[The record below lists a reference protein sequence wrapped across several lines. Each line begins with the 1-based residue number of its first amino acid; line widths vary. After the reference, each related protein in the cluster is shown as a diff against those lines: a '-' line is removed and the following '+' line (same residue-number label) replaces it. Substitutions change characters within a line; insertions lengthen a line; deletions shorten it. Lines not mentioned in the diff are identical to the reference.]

1 VRLPHAARP
10 DVPYKTVDFALTH
23 VVPDVREYWSCV
35 LNDNVRYWIATA
47 PVGAASVL
55 AEELAHFGASDIRE
69 RSHDVK
75 FQGTLEVGY
84 RACLWS
90 RTATRVLLS
99 LGSIDATSSKS
110 IYDAVKRI
118 DWREHLGPGATLACV
133 CSGGNESIRH
143 TIYGSQLLKDA
154 VCDNLR
160 DATGERPNIKPERPD
175 VLLHMHVEG
184 PTALVSVDFSGE
196 SLHRRGYRRE
206 GGRAPL
212 KENVAAAVL
221 LRAGWPGI
229 FERGGW
235 LIDPMCGS
243 GTFLTEGALIAADA
257 APALDRE
264 YFGFTGWRGHDAA
277 LWERLRTEARARR
290 AARAVR
296 RCIMGSDADA
306 DAVRMSL
313 AHGEQ
318 AGVGEWLHVEKRS
331 LSEIGQPSTAAAD
344 PGHTGLIVANPPYGE
359 RIGAESG
366 LPALYSQLGAVLR
379 DRFQGWQAAILTGNP
394 PLARNLGIYAKR
406 THRFFNGT
414 IECRLLRF
422 ELDQASEQRP
432 PEVVRADWSSRPGA
446 QMFAN
451 RLRKNLQRLDPWA
464 AREHIDCFRVYD
476 ADMPEYAFAIDL
488 YGRGMRHVY
497 VQEYAP
503 PKTVDQES
511 ARERRRETLAVL
523 PEVLGVPVSHVHS
536 RVRKPQ
542 KGSVQYEKREDVAER
557 HAVQEGGLKFWVN
570 FRDYLDTGLFLD
582 HRMVRAE
589 LRDWAKG
596 ADFLNLFCYTG
607 SATVYAAAGGA
618 RSTISVDLSNTYL
631 DWAHENLLLN
641 GFGGR
646 EHEFYRAD
654 CLEWLEEHESA
665 GPRFDLIFVDPPTF
679 SNSKRMEGV
688 LDVQRDHVGM
698 IRRSLKLLRPAGRL
712 VFSTNYSR
720 FKLDSESL
728 SDLRVED
735 ISARTIPKDFERH
748 TRIHRCFIVE
758 FQ

>member
-1 VRLPHAARP
+1 V
-10 DVPYKTVDFALTH
+10 
-23 VVPDVREYWSCV
+23 S
-35 LNDNVRYWIATA
+35 DNIRYWIATA

-55 AEELAHFGASDIRE
+55 AEELAQFGASDIRE

-99 LGSIDATSSKS
+99 LGSIDAGSSKS
-110 IYDAVKRI
+110 VYDAVKRI
-118 DWREHLGPGATLACV
+118 DWRDHVGPSSTLACD

-154 VCDNLR
+154 VVDNLR

-175 VLLHMHVEG
+175 VLLHLHVEG
-184 PTALVSVDFSGE
+184 PTALLSVDFSGE
-196 SLHRRGYRRE
+196 SLHRRGYRTE

-221 LRAGWPGI
+221 LRAGWPGVC
-229 FERGGW
+229 ERGG
-235 LIDPMCGS
+235 LLVDPMCGS

-257 APALDRE
+257 APALDRD

-277 LWERLRTEARARR
+277 LWEQLRAEARERR
-290 AARAVR
+290 AARVAR
-296 RCIMGSDADA
+296 RCILGSDVDA
-306 DAVRMSL
+306 DAVRM
-313 AHGEQ
+313 AIANGEH
-318 AGVGEWLHVEKRS
+318 AGVADWLHVEKRS
-331 LSEIGQPSTAAAD
+331 LGEMVRPTAAAGPD
-344 PGHTGLIVANPPYGE
+344 AAGLVVTNPPYGE

-366 LPALYSQLGAVLR
+366 LPALYSELGSVLR

-422 ELDQASEQRP
+422 ELNEASEQRP
-432 PEVVRADWSSRPGA
+432 AEVVRADWSSRPGA

-451 RLRKNLQRLDPWA
+451 RLRKNLQRLDAWA
-464 AREHIDCFRVYD
+464 EREHIDCFRVYD

-488 YGRGMRHVY
+488 YGQGTRELAGRGARHVY

-503 PKTVDQES
+503 PRTVNQES
-511 ARERRRETLAVL
+511 ARERRREALAVL
-523 PEVLGVPVSHVHS
+523 PEVLAVPIAHVHS

-542 KGSVQYEKREDVAER
+542 KGSEQYEKRDAQAER

-582 HRMVRAE
+582 HRLVRGM
-589 LRDWAKG
+589 LRDSAKD

-618 RSTISVDLSNTYL
+618 RSTTSVDLSNTYL

-641 GFGGR
+641 GFGDPK
-646 EHEFYRAD
+646 HELYRAD
-654 CLEWLEEHESA
+654 CLQWLEEQESR

-698 IRRSLKLLRPAGRL
+698 IRRSLQLLRPSGRL
-712 VFSTNYSR
+712 VFSTNYTR
-720 FKLDSESL
+720 FKLDGEAL
-728 SDLRVED
+728 SDLNVDD
-735 ISARTIPKDFERH
+735 ISAQTIPKDFERH
-748 TRIHRCFIVE
+748 ARIHRCFIIR
-758 FQ
+758 FK

>member
-1 VRLPHAARP
+1 MSA
-10 DVPYKTVDFALTH
+10 D
-23 VVPDVREYWSCV
+23 
-35 LNDNVRYWIATA
+35 DNIRYWIATA

-55 AEELAHFGASDIRE
+55 AEELAQFGAQDIRE

-99 LGSIDATSSKS
+99 LGSIDAGSSKS
-110 IYDAVKRI
+110 VYEAVKRI
-118 DWREHLGPGATLACV
+118 DWREHIAPGATLACDS
-133 CSGGNESIRH
+133 SGGNESIRH

-175 VLLHMHVEG
+175 VLLHLHVEG
-184 PTALVSVDFSGE
+184 PTALLSVDFSGE
-196 SLHRRGYRRE
+196 SLHRRGYRSE

-221 LRAGWPGI
+221 LRAGWSGI
-229 FERGGW
+229 AEQGG
-235 LIDPMCGS
+235 LLLDPMCGS

-257 APALDRE
+257 APALERE
-264 YFGFTGWRGHDAA
+264 YFGFLGWRGHDAE
-277 LWERLRTEARARR
+277 LWARLGAEARARR
-290 AARAVR
+290 AARTPR
-296 RCIMGSDADA
+296 RCILGSDIDSE
-306 DAVRMSL
+306 AVRMAIANAS
-313 AHGEQ
+313 Q
-318 AGVGEWLHVEKRS
+318 AGVGEWLHVEKRP
-331 LSEIGQPSTAAAD
+331 LSEVTRPKAD
-344 PGHTGLIVANPPYGE
+344 LGLVVANPPYGE

-366 LPALYSQLGAVLR
+366 LPALYSELGAALR

-394 PLARNLGIYAKR
+394 PLARNLGIFAKR
-406 THRFFNGT
+406 THRVFNGT

-422 ELDQASEQRP
+422 DVNEASAERP
-432 PEVVRADWSSRPGA
+432 AEEVRADWSSRPGA

-464 AREHIDCFRVYD
+464 ERERIDCFRVYD

-488 YGRGMRHVY
+488 YGRAARHAY

-503 PKTVDQES
+503 PKTVNQES
-511 ARERRRETLAVL
+511 ARERRREVLAVL
-523 PEVLGVPVSHVHS
+523 PEVLGVPLMQIHS

-542 KGSVQYEKREDVAER
+542 KGAEQYEKRANAAER

-582 HRMVRAE
+582 HRIMRAK
-589 LRDWAKG
+589 LREWAKDT
-596 ADFLNLFCYTG
+596 DFLNLFCYTG

-618 RSTISVDLSNTYL
+618 RSTTSVDLSNTYL

-641 GFGGR
+641 GFPGTN
-646 EHEFYRAD
+646 HELYRAD
-654 CLEWLEEHESA
+654 CLAWLEEQESR
-665 GPRFDLIFVDPPTF
+665 GPRFDLIFLDPPTF

-698 IRRSLKLLRPAGRL
+698 IRRSLKLLRASGRL
-712 VFSTNYSR
+712 VFSTNYTR
-720 FKLDSESL
+720 FKLDEAALADLAIEDL
-728 SDLRVED
+728 S
-735 ISARTIPKDFERH
+735 AATIPKDFERH
-748 TRIHRCFIVE
+748 ARIHRCFSVK
-758 FQ
+758 FK

>member
-1 VRLPHAARP
+1 M
-10 DVPYKTVDFALTH
+10 
-23 VVPDVREYWSCV
+23 
-35 LNDNVRYWIATA
+35 NDNVRYWIATA

-55 AEELAHFGASDIRE
+55 AEELAQFGAADIRE

-99 LGSIDATSSKS
+99 LGSIDAGSAKS
-110 IYDAVKRI
+110 VYDAVKRI
-118 DWREHLGPGATLACV
+118 DWREHLAPGATLACD

-143 TIYGSQLLKDA
+143 TIYGAQLLKDA
-154 VCDNLR
+154 VVDNLR
-160 DATGERPNIKPERPD
+160 DATGERPNIRPERPD
-175 VLLHMHVEG
+175 VLLHLHVEG
-184 PTALVSVDFSGE
+184 PTALLSVDFSGE
-196 SLHRRGYRRE
+196 SLHRRGYRTE

-221 LRAGWPGI
+221 LRAGWPAVC
-229 FERGGW
+229 ERGGA

-243 GTFLTEGALIAADA
+243 GTFLTEAALIAADA
-257 APALDRE
+257 APALDRA
-264 YFGFTGWRGHDAA
+264 YFGFTGWRGHELE
-277 LWERLRTEARARR
+277 LWERLRAEAVARR
-290 AARAVR
+290 GARSAR
-296 RCIMGSDADA
+296 RCILGSDVDA
-306 DAVRMSL
+306 DAVRMAL
-313 AHGEQ
+313 ANGEQ
-318 AGVGEWLHVEKRS
+318 AGVADWLHVEKRS
-331 LSEIGQPSTAAAD
+331 LSEIVRP
-344 PGHTGLIVANPPYGE
+344 PGEAGLIVTNPPYGE

-366 LPALYSQLGAVLR
+366 LPALYSELGTVLR

-422 ELDQASEQRP
+422 ELNEAHEQRAP
-432 PEVVRADWSSRPGA
+432 DAVRADWSARPGA

-464 AREHIDCFRVYD
+464 EREGIDCYRVYD

-488 YGRGMRHVY
+488 YGRGARHVH

-503 PKTVDQES
+503 PKSVNQES
-511 ARERRRETLAVL
+511 ARERRREALAVL
-523 PEVLGVPVSHVHS
+523 PEVLSVPLSHVHS
-536 RVRKPQ
+536 RVRRPQ
-542 KGSVQYEKREDVAER
+542 KGGDQYEKRESAAER
-557 HAVQEGGLKFWVN
+557 HVVREGGLKFWVN

-582 HRMVRAE
+582 HRIVRGM
-589 LRDWAKG
+589 LRGWAKD

-618 RSTISVDLSNTYL
+618 RSSASVDLSNTYL

-641 GFGGR
+641 GFGDTR
-646 EHEFYRAD
+646 HELYRAD
-654 CLEWLEEHESA
+654 CLQWLEEQESQ

-698 IRRSLKLLRPAGRL
+698 IRRSLKLLRPRGRL
-712 VFSTNYSR
+712 VFSTNYTR
-720 FKLDSESL
+720 FKLDAEAL
-728 SDLRVED
+728 ADLAVDD
-735 ISARTIPKDFERH
+735 ISAATIPKDFERH
-748 TRIHRCFIVE
+748 ARIHRCFVIQ
-758 FQ
+758 FK

>member
-1 VRLPHAARP
+1 
-10 DVPYKTVDFALTH
+10 
-23 VVPDVREYWSCV
+23 
-35 LNDNVRYWIATA
+35 VRYWIATA

-55 AEELAHFGASDIRE
+55 AEELAQFGAHDIRE

-99 LGSIDATSSKS
+99 LGSIDAGSSKS
-110 IYDAVKRI
+110 IYEAVKRI
-118 DWREHLGPGATLACV
+118 DWREHLGPGATLACD
-133 CSGGNESIRH
+133 CSGGNASIRH

-154 VCDNLR
+154 VCDSLR
-160 DATGERPNIKPERPD
+160 DATGERPNIAPERPD
-175 VLLHMHVEG
+175 VLLHLHVEG

-196 SLHRRGYRRE
+196 SLHRRGYRTE

-221 LRAGWPGI
+221 LRAGWPNLC
-229 FERGGW
+229 EQGG
-235 LIDPMCGS
+235 LLVDPMCGS

-257 APALDRE
+257 APALDRG
-264 YFGFTGWRGHDAA
+264 YFGFTGWRGHDAE
-277 LWERLRTEARARR
+277 LWERLRAEARARR
-290 AARAVR
+290 AARIAR
-296 RCIMGSDADA
+296 RCILGSDVDA
-306 DAVRMSL
+306 DAVRMAI

-318 AGVGEWLHVEKRS
+318 AGVADWLHVEKRS
-331 LSEIGQPSTAAAD
+331 LGDLVRPRSDS
-344 PGHTGLIVANPPYGE
+344 GLIVANPPYGE

-366 LPALYSQLGAVLR
+366 LPALYSELGTMLR

-422 ELDQASEQRP
+422 DLNEASEQRP
-432 PEVVRADWSSRPGA
+432 AEVVRADWSSRPGA

-464 AREHIDCFRVYD
+464 ERAGIDCFRVYD

-488 YGRGMRHVY
+488 YGRAARHVY

-503 PKTVDQES
+503 PKSVDQES
-511 ARERRRETLAVL
+511 ARERRREVLAVL
-523 PEVLGVPVSHVHS
+523 PEALAVPVSHVHS

-542 KGSVQYEKREDVAER
+542 KGSEQYEKRDTRAER

-582 HRMVRAE
+582 HRIVRGK
-589 LRDWAKG
+589 LRDWAKD

-607 SATVYAAAGGA
+607 SATVYAAAGEA
-618 RSTISVDLSNTYL
+618 RSTVSVDLSNTYL
-631 DWAHENLLLN
+631 DWARENLLLN
-641 GFGGR
+641 GFGDPAFGGTG
-646 EHEFYRAD
+646 HELYRAD
-654 CLEWLEEHESA
+654 CLQWLEEQEA
-665 GPRFDLIFVDPPTF
+665 RGPRFDLIFVDPPTF

-698 IRRSLKLLRPAGRL
+698 IRRSMKLLRPSGRL
-712 VFSTNYSR
+712 VFSTNYTR
-720 FKLDSESL
+720 FKLDAPALADL
-728 SDLRVED
+728 SIED
-735 ISARTIPKDFERH
+735 ISAQTIPKDFERH
-748 TRIHRCFIVE
+748 ARIHRCFVMR
-758 FQ
+758 FK

>member
-1 VRLPHAARP
+1 M
-10 DVPYKTVDFALTH
+10 
-23 VVPDVREYWSCV
+23 
-35 LNDNVRYWIATA
+35 NDNVRYWVATA

-55 AEELAHFGASDIRE
+55 AEELAQFGAEHIRE

-99 LGSIDATSSKS
+99 LGSVDATSSKS
-110 IYDAVKRI
+110 IYEALKRI
-118 DWREHLGPGATLACV
+118 DWREHVAPGATLACD

-160 DATGERPNIKPERPD
+160 ESTGERPNIKPERPD
-175 VLLHMHVEG
+175 VLLHLHVEG
-184 PTALVSVDFSGE
+184 PTALVSLDFSGE
-196 SLHRRGYRRE
+196 SLHRRGYRSE

-221 LRAGWPGI
+221 LRAGWPQISEAGGI
-229 FERGGW
+229 
-235 LIDPMCGS
+235 LLDPMCGS

-257 APALDRE
+257 APAIDRD
-264 YFGFTGWRGHDAA
+264 YFGFLKWHGHDAS
-277 LWERLRTEARARR
+277 LWARLRAEALARR
-290 AARAVR
+290 AARTVR
-296 RCIMGSDADA
+296 RCILGSDIDSEG
-306 DAVRMSL
+306 VRMAIANAS
-313 AHGEQ
+313 H
-318 AGVGEWLHVEKRS
+318 AGVADWLHVEKRA
-331 LSEIGQPSTAAAD
+331 LIDLPRPREG
-344 PGHTGLIVANPPYGE
+344 TGLIVANPPYGI

-366 LPALYSQLGAVLR
+366 LPQLYSELGSVLR

-406 THRFFNGT
+406 THRVFNGT

-422 ELDQASEQRP
+422 DLNEASAQRP
-432 PEVVRADWSSRPGA
+432 AEEVRADWSSRPGA

-464 AREHIDCFRVYD
+464 EREHIDCFRVYD

-488 YGRGMRHVY
+488 YGRESRHVY

-503 PKTVDQES
+503 PKSVNQES
-511 ARERRRETLAVL
+511 ARERRREALAVL
-523 PEVLGVPVSHVHS
+523 PEVLGVPLPQVHT

-542 KGSVQYEKREDVAER
+542 KGAEQYEKRDSAAER

-582 HRMVRAE
+582 HRIVRGM
-589 LRDWAKG
+589 LRAWAKG

-618 RSTISVDLSNTYL
+618 RSTTGVDLSNTYL

-641 GFGGR
+641 GFRGGN
-646 EHEFYRAD
+646 HELYRAD
-654 CLEWLEEHESA
+654 CLAWLEEQESQGA
-665 GPRFDLIFVDPPTF
+665 RFDLIFLDPPTF

-698 IRRSLKLLRPAGRL
+698 IRRSMQLLRPAGRL
-712 VFSTNYSR
+712 VFSTNYTR
-720 FKLDSESL
+720 FKLDADSL
-728 SDLRVED
+728 GDLAIED
-735 ISARTIPKDFERH
+735 ISAATVPKDFERH
-748 TRIHRCFIVE
+748 ARIHKCFVVR
-758 FQ
+758 FK

>member
-1 VRLPHAARP
+1 V
-10 DVPYKTVDFALTH
+10 T
-23 VVPDVREYWSCV
+23 E
-35 LNDNVRYWIATA
+35 NVRYWIATA

-55 AEELAHFGASDIRE
+55 AEELVQFGAHDVRE

-99 LGSIDATSSKS
+99 LGSIDAGSSKAV
-110 IYDAVKRI
+110 YDAVKRM
-118 DWREHLGPGATLACV
+118 DWREHLGPGATLACE

-154 VCDNLR
+154 VCDQLR

-175 VLLHMHVEG
+175 VLLHLHVEG

-196 SLHRRGYRRE
+196 SLHRRGYRAE

-221 LRAGWPGI
+221 LRAGWPAI
-229 FERGGW
+229 LEQGGV
-235 LIDPMCGS
+235 LVDPMCGS
-243 GTFLTEGALIAADA
+243 GTFLTEAALIAADA
-257 APALDRE
+257 APALERD
-264 YFGFTGWRGHDAA
+264 YFGFTGWRAHDAE
-277 LWERLRTEARARR
+277 LWERLRAEARARR
-290 AARAVR
+290 SARAAR
-296 RCIMGSDADA
+296 RCILGSDVDA
-306 DAVRMSL
+306 DAVRMAL
-313 AHGEQ
+313 ANGEP
-318 AGVGEWLHVEKRS
+318 AGVSDWLHVEKRS
-331 LSEIGQPSTAAAD
+331 LAELVRPKAD
-344 PGHTGLIVANPPYGE
+344 AGLVVANPPYGE

-366 LPALYSQLGAVLR
+366 LPALYSELGAALR

-422 ELDQASEQRP
+422 DLNETREQKP
-432 PEVVRADWSSRPGA
+432 AEAVRADWSSRPGA

-451 RLRKNLQRLDPWA
+451 RLRKNLQRLDAWA
-464 AREHIDCFRVYD
+464 EREHIECFRVYD
-476 ADMPEYAFAIDL
+476 ADMPEYAFAVDL
-488 YGRGMRHVY
+488 YGRASRHVY

-503 PKTVDQES
+503 PKTVDRES
-511 ARERRRETLAVL
+511 ARERRREALAVM
-523 PEVLGVPVSHVHS
+523 PDVLEVPVSRIHS

-542 KGSVQYEKREDVAER
+542 KGSEQYEKQDTQAER
-557 HAVQEGGLKFWVN
+557 HAVEEGGLKFWVN

-582 HRMVRAE
+582 HRIVRGL
-589 LRDWAKG
+589 LRNWAQG
-596 ADFLNLFCYTG
+596 GEFLNLFCYTG

-618 RSTISVDLSNTYL
+618 RSTTSIDLSNTYL
-631 DWAHENLLLN
+631 DWAHENLVLN

-646 EHEFYRAD
+646 EHELYRAD
-654 CLEWLEEHESA
+654 CLQWLEEQETK

-698 IRRSLKLLRPAGRL
+698 IRRSLKLLRPSGRL
-712 VFSTNYSR
+712 VFSTNYTR
-720 FKLDSESL
+720 FKLDGDAL
-728 SDLRVED
+728 KDLRVED

-748 TRIHRCFIVE
+748 ARIHRCFDIG
-758 FQ
+758 FK

>member
-1 VRLPHAARP
+1 V
-10 DVPYKTVDFALTH
+10 
-23 VVPDVREYWSCV
+23 
-35 LNDNVRYWIATA
+35 NDNVRYWVATA

-55 AEELAHFGASDIRE
+55 AEELAQFGAEQIRE

-99 LGSIDATSSKS
+99 LGSIDATSSKG
-110 IYDAVKRI
+110 IYEAVKRM
-118 DWREHLGPGATLACV
+118 DWREHLAPGATLACD

-154 VCDNLR
+154 VCDSLR
-160 DATGERPNIKPERPD
+160 DATGERPNIQPERPD
-175 VLLHMHVEG
+175 VLLHLHVESSA
-184 PTALVSVDFSGE
+184 TALVSLDFSGE
-196 SLHRRGYRRE
+196 SLHRRGYRSE

-221 LRAGWPGI
+221 LRAGWPQI
-229 FERGGW
+229 AEQGGT
-235 LIDPMCGS
+235 LLDPMCGS

-257 APALDRE
+257 APALDRP
-264 YFGFTGWRGHDAA
+264 YFGFLKWRGHDAG
-277 LWERLRTEARARR
+277 LWERLRAEAVARRGAR
-290 AARAVR
+290 AAR
-296 RCIMGSDADA
+296 RCILGSDIDSE
-306 DAVRMSL
+306 AVRM
-313 AHGEQ
+313 AIANGEQ
-318 AGVGEWLHVEKRS
+318 AGVAEWLHVEKRA
-331 LSEIGQPSTAAAD
+331 LSEVSRPRGE
-344 PGHTGLIVANPPYGE
+344 GGLVVANPPYGE

-366 LPALYSQLGAVLR
+366 LPALYSELGSVLR
-379 DRFQGWQAAILTGNP
+379 EHFQGWQAAILTGNP

-406 THRFFNGT
+406 THRFFNGS

-422 ELDQASEQRP
+422 DLNEASEQRP
-432 PEVVRADWSSRPGA
+432 AEEVRADWSSRPGA

-464 AREHIDCFRVYD
+464 QREHIDCFRVYD

-488 YGRGMRHVY
+488 YGREPRHAY

-503 PKTVDQES
+503 PKTVNQES
-511 ARERRRETLAVL
+511 ARERRREALAVL
-523 PEVLGVPVSHVHS
+523 PEVLAVPLAQVHS

-542 KGSVQYEKREDVAER
+542 KGAEQYEKRDSAAER
-557 HAVQEGGLKFWVN
+557 HAIEEGGLKFWVN

-582 HRMVRAE
+582 HRIMRDM
-589 LRDWAKG
+589 LRSWADG

-618 RSTISVDLSNTYL
+618 RSTTSVDLSNTYL

-641 GFGGR
+641 GFR
-646 EHEFYRAD
+646 EGNHELYRAD
-654 CLEWLEEHESA
+654 CLAWLEEQEPR
-665 GPRFDLIFVDPPTF
+665 GPRFDLIFLDPPTF

-698 IRRSLKLLRPAGRL
+698 IRRSMKLLRPAGRL
-712 VFSTNYSR
+712 VFSTNYTR
-720 FKLDSESL
+720 FKLDSGEL
-728 SDLRVED
+728 ADLAIED
-735 ISARTIPKDFERH
+735 VSAATIPKDFERH
-748 TRIHRCFIVE
+748 ARIHKCFVVR
-758 FQ
+758 FK

>member
-1 VRLPHAARP
+1 V
-10 DVPYKTVDFALTH
+10 T
-23 VVPDVREYWSCV
+23 E
-35 LNDNVRYWIATA
+35 NVRYWIATA

-55 AEELAHFGASDIRE
+55 AEELVQFGAHDVRE

-99 LGSIDATSSKS
+99 LGSIDAGSSKAV
-110 IYDAVKRI
+110 YDAVKRM
-118 DWREHLGPGATLACV
+118 DWREHLGPGATLACE

-154 VCDNLR
+154 VCDQLR

-175 VLLHMHVEG
+175 VLLHLHVEG

-196 SLHRRGYRRE
+196 SLHRRGYRAE

-221 LRAGWPGI
+221 LRAGWPAI
-229 FERGGW
+229 LEQGGV
-235 LIDPMCGS
+235 LVDPMCGS
-243 GTFLTEGALIAADA
+243 GTFLTEAALIAADA
-257 APALDRE
+257 APALERD
-264 YFGFTGWRGHDAA
+264 YFGFTGWRAHDAE
-277 LWERLRTEARARR
+277 LWERLRAEARARR
-290 AARAVR
+290 SARAAR
-296 RCIMGSDADA
+296 RCILGSDVDA
-306 DAVRMSL
+306 DAVRMAL
-313 AHGEQ
+313 ANGEH
-318 AGVGEWLHVEKRS
+318 AGVSDWLHVEKRS
-331 LSEIGQPSTAAAD
+331 LAELVRPKAD
-344 PGHTGLIVANPPYGE
+344 AGLVVANPPYGE

-366 LPALYSQLGAVLR
+366 LPALYSELGAALR

-422 ELDQASEQRP
+422 DLNETREQKP
-432 PEVVRADWSSRPGA
+432 AEAVRADWSSRPGA

-451 RLRKNLQRLDPWA
+451 RLRKNLQRLDAWA
-464 AREHIDCFRVYD
+464 EREHIECFRVYD
-476 ADMPEYAFAIDL
+476 ADMPEYAFAVDL
-488 YGRGMRHVY
+488 YGRASRHVY

-503 PKTVDQES
+503 PKTVDRES
-511 ARERRRETLAVL
+511 ARERRREALAVM
-523 PEVLGVPVSHVHS
+523 PDVLEVPVSRIHS

-542 KGSVQYEKREDVAER
+542 KGSEQYEKQDTQAER
-557 HAVQEGGLKFWVN
+557 HAVEEGGLKFWVN

-582 HRMVRAE
+582 HRIVRGL
-589 LRDWAKG
+589 LRNWAQG
-596 ADFLNLFCYTG
+596 GEFLNLFCYTG

-618 RSTISVDLSNTYL
+618 RSTTSIDLSNTYL
-631 DWAHENLLLN
+631 DWAHENLVLN

-646 EHEFYRAD
+646 EHELYRAD
-654 CLEWLEEHESA
+654 CLQWLEEQETK

-698 IRRSLKLLRPAGRL
+698 IRRSLKLLRPSGRL
-712 VFSTNYSR
+712 VFSTNYTR
-720 FKLDSESL
+720 FKLDGDAL
-728 SDLRVED
+728 KDLRVED

-748 TRIHRCFIVE
+748 ARIHRCFDIG
-758 FQ
+758 FK